1 MKKTGVVHFRTIDRG
16 EYTNIDNNTIL
27 TRDIGDKF
35 GELFQYIAERRQ
47 KDTSD
52 ELFIPDNDREY
63 KEVSHTSFLECA
75 LSFEGEYDRT
85 QETKAETNSEF
96 QQIKQLANDV
106 VINESCRLVH
116 QDESDDLRE
125 ELLEYIKNC
134 FQSDVEELK
143 EQQTSRKKKG

>member
-1 MKKTGVVHFRTIDRG
+1 M
-16 EYTNIDNNTIL
+16 
-27 TRDIGDKF
+27 
-35 GELFQYIAERRQ
+35 
-47 KDTSD
+47 
-52 ELFIPDNDREY
+52 FIPDNDREY

-143 EQQTSRKKKG
+143 EQIDQKIEVYKDHAGSKVK